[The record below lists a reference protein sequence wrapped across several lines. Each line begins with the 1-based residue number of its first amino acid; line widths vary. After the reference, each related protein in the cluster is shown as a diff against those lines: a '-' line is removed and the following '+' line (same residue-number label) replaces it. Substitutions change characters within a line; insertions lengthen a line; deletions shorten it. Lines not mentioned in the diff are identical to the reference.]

1 MDIIDEL
8 NTFFPDLNNFQY
20 VYDGIFD
27 DLFYTTSE
35 SIVNFARPS

>member
-27 DLFYTTSE
+27 
-35 SIVNFARPS
+35 N